1 MKADS
6 AEKILLAAFFF
17 LMLWISIGTFFGHGL
32 KHDFPYGYSAADAYQ
47 HQVRAEWIKEQG
59 NYAREA
65 PEIVAGYDDVIGYY
79 MPGSSQIA
87 AVFSHLSGM
96 ESYDAL
102 YFMVY
107 FVAILAALVVYY
119 GLRSYSTEIAL
130 LSLPVTTLV
139 FAKNFYIG
147 VLLGQ
152 WPFTFGTL
160 FLAGSFWAL
169 AKLEM
174 KKSALLVALFV
185 SAVALTHTSEL
196 IFVVGL
202 VGIAFL
208 LAFFKK
214 EATSMKK
221 LAVAGAITA
230 AVSAYY
236 IIIFI
241 YTWGKQ
247 FGYHFDVEHVN
258 QGFPNVRVFQDFQL
272 WIIIVML
279 AAMIGIYYR
288 NTILAFVSAAIFA
301 AAVKALNLQARVT
314 SDFLAVALY
323 ALFVLAF
330 LYVVWKRKPEFV
342 KVFSPYMLIIGY
354 ASFVGFGARA
364 FQTRFMW
371 PVTLA
376 PLFGFGIY
384 RLLSV
389 LKSAAKIK
397 WSIAYTMAIAVLL
410 TTAVLA
416 MNYDAVS
423 TQGSMYSERWQMFNW
438 LRENTEKDAKVIFMY
453 GDGYEQTSMLYN
465 SGRTNFIVQ
474 TQDYIDG
481 LNRQMIKREYL
492 NSINMDYGPGLPYR
506 TGLASFGYHL
516 YDDDFPKPDYDICR
530 FDYYV
535 FDKVT
540 FSQQLMPLIQ
550 YNDAIK
556 QTFIQNGMEEVF
568 SNSAT
573 SVVKNN
579 NPGGD
584 CVGQEGD

>member
-1 MKADS
+1 MKADF
-6 AEKILLAAFFF
+6 ERILLAAFFF
-17 LMLWISIGTFFGHGL
+17 LMLWISIGTFFGHEL
-32 KHDFPYGYSAADAYQ
+32 KHDFPYGYSAADSYQ

-59 NYAREA
+59 SYAREA

-87 AVFSHLSGM
+87 AVFSYMSGM

-107 FVAILAALVVYY
+107 FVAILAALVMYY
-119 GLRSYSTEIAL
+119 GLRSYSPEVAL
-130 LSLPVTTLV
+130 LSLPITTLV

-147 VLLGQ
+147 ILLGQ

-160 FLAGSFWAL
+160 FLLGSFWAL
-169 AKLEM
+169 TKLEL
-174 KKSALLVALFV
+174 KKAAILVALFV

-196 IFVVGL
+196 VFVAGL

-208 LAFFKK
+208 LALLRKDIGGV
-214 EATSMKK
+214 KK
-221 LAVAGAITA
+221 LVAAGAITA
-230 AVSAYY
+230 AASAYY
-236 IIIFI
+236 VIIFI

-258 QGFPNVRVFQDFQL
+258 GGFPNVRVFQDFQL
-272 WIIIVML
+272 WIIIIML
-279 AAMIGIYYR
+279 AGMIGIYYR
-288 NTILAFVSAAIFA
+288 NTIIAFASAISFA
-301 AAVKALNLQARVT
+301 AVVKLLSLQARIT

-323 ALFVLAF
+323 ALFALAF
-330 LYVVWKRKPEFV
+330 LHVVWKRRPDFV
-342 KVFSPYMLIIGY
+342 KVLGPYMLIIGY
-354 ASFVGFGARA
+354 ASLVGFGARA

-384 RLLSV
+384 RLVSLLRNAV
-389 LKSAAKIK
+389 KVK
-397 WSIAYTMAIAVLL
+397 WRMGYTMAIAAIL
-410 TTAVLA
+410 TTTVLA
-416 MNYDAVS
+416 VNYEPVR
-423 TQGSMYSERWQMFNW
+423 TQGSMYNERWQMFNW
-438 LRENTEKDAKVIFMY
+438 LRENTEKNATVIFLY

-474 TQDYIDG
+474 TQDYIAA
-481 LNRQMIKREYL
+481 LNNQTIKREYL

-506 TGLASFGYHL
+506 NGIFSFGYHL
-516 YDDDFPKPDYDICR
+516 YDEDFPKPDYDICR
-530 FDYYV
+530 FNYYV

-540 FSQQLMPLIQ
+540 YSQQLMPLIQ
-550 YNDAIK
+550 YNNAVK
-556 QTFIQNGMEEVF
+556 QTFIQHGMKEAY
-568 SNSAT
+568 SNAAT
-573 SVVKNN
+573 SVVRNN

-584 CVGQEGD
+584 CIG

>member
-1 MKADS
+1 MKAD
-6 AEKILLAAFFF
+6 AVEKILLAAFFF
-17 LMLWISIGTFFGHGL
+17 LMLWISIGTFFGHEL

-59 NYAREA
+59 SYAREA
-65 PEIVAGYDDVIGYY
+65 PEIVTGYDDVIGYY

-87 AVFSHLSGM
+87 AVFSHMSGM

-107 FVAILAALVVYY
+107 FVAILAALVMYY
-119 GLRSYSTEIAL
+119 GLRSYSMEVAL
-130 LSLPVTTLV
+130 LSLPIMTLV

-147 VLLGQ
+147 ILLGQ

-160 FLAGSFWAL
+160 FLVGSFWAL
-169 AKLEM
+169 TKLEL
-174 KKSALLVALFV
+174 KHSALLVALFV

-202 VGIAFL
+202 LGIAFL
-208 LAFFKK
+208 LALLRK
-214 EATSMKK
+214 EIGAVKK
-221 LAVAGAITA
+221 LAAAGAITA

-258 QGFPNVRVFQDFQL
+258 GGFPNVRVFQDFQL

-288 NTILAFVSAAIFA
+288 NTIIAFASAVIFA
-301 AAVKALNLQARVT
+301 AVVKMLNLQAKIN

-323 ALFVLAF
+323 AAFVLFF

-384 RLLSV
+384 RLISL
-389 LKSAAKIK
+389 LKNAVKIK
-397 WSIAYTMAIAVLL
+397 WNIAYTMVIAVLL

-416 MNYDAVS
+416 MNYEPVR
-423 TQGSMYSERWQMFNW
+423 TQGTMYNERWQMFNW
-438 LRENTEKDAKVIFMY
+438 LRENTEKNATVIFLY

-474 TQDYIDG
+474 TQDYIAA
-481 LNRQMIKREYL
+481 LNNQTIKREYL

-506 TGLASFGYHL
+506 TGLFSFGYHL
-516 YDDDFPKPDYDICR
+516 YDADFPKPNYDICR

-540 FSQQLMPLIQ
+540 YSQQLAPLIQ
-550 YNDAIK
+550 YNNAVK
-556 QTFIQNGMEEVF
+556 QTFIQHGMEEVY
-568 SNSAT
+568 SNQAT

-579 NPGGD
+579 NQGGD
-584 CVGQEGD
+584 CVG

>member
-1 MKADS
+1 MKADF
-6 AEKILLAAFFF
+6 EKVLLAAFFF
-17 LMLWISIGTFFGHGL
+17 LMLWISIGTLFSHEL
-32 KHDFPYGYSAADAYQ
+32 KHDFPYGYSAADSYQ

-59 NYAREA
+59 SYAREA
-65 PEIVAGYDDVIGYY
+65 PEIVTGYDDVIGYY

-87 AVFSHLSGM
+87 AGFSYMSGM

-107 FVAILAALVVYY
+107 FVAILAALVMYY
-119 GLRSYSTEIAL
+119 GLRSYSREVAI
-130 LSLPVTTLV
+130 LSLPITTLI
-139 FAKNFYIG
+139 FTKNFYIG
-147 VLLGQ
+147 ILLGQ

-160 FLAGSFWAL
+160 FLLGSFWAL
-169 AKLEM
+169 TKLEL
-174 KKSALLVALFV
+174 KWSALLVALFV

-196 IFVVGL
+196 VFVVGL
-202 VGIAFL
+202 VGVAFI
-208 LAFFKK
+208 LAILKK
-214 EATSMKK
+214 DFSGAKK
-221 LAVAGAITA
+221 LVAAGAITA

-236 IIIFI
+236 IIIFA

-247 FGYHFDVEHVN
+247 FGYHFNVEHIN
-258 QGFPNVRVFQDFQL
+258 GGFPNVRVFQDFQL
-272 WIIIVML
+272 WIIIIML
-279 AAMIGIYYR
+279 AGMIGIYYK
-288 NTILAFVSAAIFA
+288 NTIIAFASAMIFA
-301 AAVKALNLQARVT
+301 VAVKLLNLQAKVT

-323 ALFVLAF
+323 SLFVLAF
-330 LYVVWKRKPEFV
+330 LYVIWKRKPEFA
-342 KVFSPYMLIIGY
+342 KVLGPCMLIIGY

-384 RLLSV
+384 RLVSL
-389 LKSAAKIK
+389 LKSAVKIK
-397 WSIAYTMAIAVLL
+397 LNIAHIMVIAVLL

-416 MNYDAVS
+416 MNYKAVA
-423 TQGSMYSERWQMFNW
+423 TQGTMYPERWEMFQW
-438 LRENTEKDAKVIFMY
+438 LRQNTEKNATVIFLY

-465 SGRTNFIVQ
+465 SGKTNFIVQ
-474 TQDYIDG
+474 TQDYIAA
-481 LNRQMIKREYL
+481 LNNQTIKREYL

-506 TGLASFGYHL
+506 KGLFSFGYHL
-516 YDDDFPKPDYDICR
+516 YDPDFPKPNYDICR
-530 FDYYV
+530 FNYYV

-540 FSQQLMPLIQ
+540 YSQQLAPLIQ

-556 QTFIQNGMEEVF
+556 QEFIKHGMEEAF
-568 SNSAT
+568 SNAAT

-584 CVGQEGD
+584 CIG